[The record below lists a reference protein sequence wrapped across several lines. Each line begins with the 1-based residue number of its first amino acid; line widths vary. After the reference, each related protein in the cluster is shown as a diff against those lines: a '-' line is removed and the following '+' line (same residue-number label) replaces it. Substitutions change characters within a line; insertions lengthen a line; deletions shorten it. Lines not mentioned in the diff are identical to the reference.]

1 MKGKSQVQL
10 LKTMCPLDCPDT
22 CGMIAKIEDGKLVS
36 LRGDPAHPYTRGFI
50 CRKMR
55 FYPQRLYS
63 RKRILYPMLRDG
75 KKGAGKFRRISWDK
89 ALDLLADKIT
99 EVKERYGGEA
109 ILPFQYAGNMGVI
122 NRNAGYAFYHKIG
135 ASRLKETICSAAAR
149 EAWRLHLGQSAGSPP
164 ETAEEADLILAWG
177 INVKVTNSHFWQF
190 ISQARKRG
198 AKLLVVDPYR
208 NATGKAADLYLPIRT
223 GGDAGLALG
232 SMKALLE
239 AGKIDVQTISAR
251 TTGFAALEKYI
262 SETPW
267 EQFSNQCGLT
277 KKEIEEFADLLYRH
291 PKTFLRIG
299 VGLSRNSRGGASI
312 RTILCL
318 AAVLGLYDGGRG
330 RGVLLFSKA
339 FSGNSDVLRFPSL
352 AENSTREINMAHLAH
367 ALTCLKPAIKLFFV
381 YNANPVSVAPDAGMV
396 RQGLTRDDIFTVVH
410 EQVMTPTAKYA
421 DMLLPATTFLENR
434 DLYAA
439 YGHFYLGVADPVIA
453 PLGEARSNFDFFQSL
468 ARKMGYTDRPFQ
480 QTIDERLK
488 TYLQSLDGLPTDI
501 PIPLNPGTYILSDRA
516 RVIDSTEDCPT
527 HTFIF
532 QSAEGNGI
540 PDIPRL
546 GSPAEFDDPDL
557 LCRFPFKLITP
568 PHPDLLNSTFG
579 ERYPGK
585 AGEVLIHPTDAASY
599 KIADGARIILRNH
612 RGSATRMA
620 SLTTDTQRGLLVA
633 EGLFW
638 QNDWEKTSINDVTSQ
653 KTTDLGNGP
662 TFHESHVGIFV
673 VEPPGSD

>member
-1 MKGKSQVQL
+1 MKGKKQEEL
-10 LKTMCPLDCPDT
+10 LKTICPLDCPDS
-22 CGMIAKIEDGKLVS
+22 CGMIAKIENGKLVS
-36 LRGDPAHPYTRGFI
+36 LRGDPEHPYTRGFI

-63 RKRILYPMLRDG
+63 RARILYPMLRNG
-75 KKGAGKFRRISWDK
+75 KKGAGKFKRISWDN
-89 ALDLLADKIT
+89 ALDLLADKIS

-122 NRNAGYAFYHKIG
+122 HRNAGYAFYHKIG

-164 ETAEEADLILAWG
+164 ETAEDADIILAWG
-177 INVKVTNSHFWQF
+177 INVKVTNIHFWQF
-190 ISQARKRG
+190 VRQARRRG

-208 NATGKAADLYLPIRT
+208 NATGKSSDLYLPVQP

-232 SMKALLE
+232 AIKALLE
-239 AGKIDVQTISAR
+239 AGKIDVQMISDR

-267 EQFSNQCGLT
+267 EQFSKQCGLAQ
-277 KKEIEEFADLLYRH
+277 KKIEEFADLLHRH

-312 RTILCL
+312 RAILCL
-318 AAVLGLYDGGRG
+318 AAVLGLFDGERG

-339 FSGNSDVLRFPSL
+339 FSGNSDVLRFPDL
-352 AENSTREINMAHLAH
+352 AENSTREINMAHLGH
-367 ALTCLKPAIKLFFV
+367 ALTCLKPAVKLFFV
-381 YNANPVSVAPDAGMV
+381 YNSNPVSVAPDAGMV

-421 DMLLPATTFLENR
+421 DLLLPASTFLENK

-439 YGHFYLGVADPVIA
+439 YGHFYLGMADPVIA

-468 ARKMGYTDRPFQ
+468 ARKMGYTDWPFQ
-480 QTIDERLK
+480 QTLDERLV
-488 TYLQSLDGLPTDI
+488 TYLQSLDGLPADT
-501 PIPLNPGTYILSDRA
+501 PIPLKPGSYTQSNRS
-516 RVIDSTEDCPT
+516 RMIDSAEESRTR
-527 HTFIF
+527 TFVF

-546 GSPAEFDDPDL
+546 GIPTEFDDHDL
-557 LCRFPFKLITP
+557 LCRYPFKLITP

-585 AGEVLIHPTDAASY
+585 AGEVLIHPTDAAPY
-599 KIADGARIILRNH
+599 NIADGARIILRNH
-612 RGSATRMA
+612 RGSATRVA
-620 SLTTDTQRGLLVA
+620 RLTTDTRRGLLVA

-653 KTTDLGNGP
+653 KTTDLGDGP
-662 TFHESHVGIFV
+662 TFHESHVGVFV
-673 VEPPGSD
+673 VEPPRSY